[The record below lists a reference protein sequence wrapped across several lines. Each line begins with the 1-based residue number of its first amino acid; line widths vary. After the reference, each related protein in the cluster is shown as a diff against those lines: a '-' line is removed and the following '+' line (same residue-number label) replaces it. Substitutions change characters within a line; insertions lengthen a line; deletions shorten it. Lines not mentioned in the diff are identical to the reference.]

1 MQRLG
6 APCLRPPCCSRPWL
20 LQGRQPH
27 LPRRLPRLA
36 AACSSSSSSSSSSSR
51 HGGSSA
57 GAGAQPGAAAEPRAA
72 HAAAAAAAAGALHTA
87 WQSWLRG
94 ALRALAVVAA
104 GAVAL
109 GLAAFPA
116 LARPPPPPAQPPLAA
131 ACVDAG
137 HSTAVAAAAAAAR
150 RQQQQQQQQCTRR
163 APRPALATIT
173 VSSVSAVAAPT
184 ALQQQQAHEVF
195 ALKLALM
202 VQRIL
207 AAHIAVKVRV
217 TGAAAPLRRRCLA
230 AAGPALAHSSLA
242 RASLRPGLHRT
253 ALQKTRAA
261 NGLASAA
268 LLRGAMRSRTK
279 TRALAS
285 FCVGVESCEPRGAA
299 DGTSSP

>member
-36 AACSSSSSSSSSSSR
+36 AASSSSSSSSSR

-242 RASLRPGLHRT
+242 RASLRPGP
-253 ALQKTRAA
+253 AQ
-261 NGLASAA
+261 NGLAKDQRCKWVSVCCPPEGCDAEQNQDQSAA
-268 LLRGAMRSRTK
+268 LL
-279 TRALAS
+279 L
-285 FCVGVESCEPRGAA
+285 CGVESCEPRGAA